1 MQYLKLF
8 ESFVDDIKEIKSKQD
23 VLIQN
28 LKKEIKSEIDDFMF
42 DVTDE
47 FEIDGSG
54 VDLDLENESFVVF
67 YNIWFE
73 FNSNDIEK
81 LIKLLYETE
90 VRMKSYNVRI
100 VISTRLWTKKEQ
112 IIDGYWEE
120 LRYGEFLDIPKF
132 EYCIK
137 RILND
142 DLYVKGKSCIKVCS
156 I

>member
-8 ESFVDDIKEIKSKQD
+8 EGFVDEIKEIKSKQD
-23 VLIQN
+23 ILVQN
-28 LKKEIKSEIDDFMF
+28 LKKEIKSEIDTFMF

-54 VDLDLENESFVVF
+54 IGLDLEDETFEIF
-67 YNIWFE
+67 YNIWFK
-73 FNSNDIEK
+73 FNSSDIEK
-81 LIKLLYETE
+81 MIKLLRETE
-90 VRMKSYNVRI
+90 VRMESYNVRI
-100 VISTRLWTKKEQ
+100 LISTRLWTKKEQ
-112 IIDGYWEE
+112 IIDGEGE
-120 LRYGEFLDIPKF
+120 DLRYGEFLNIPKF

>member
-1 MQYLKLF
+1 MQYLRLF

-23 VLIQN
+23 VLIEN
-28 LKKEIKSEIDDFMF
+28 LKKEIKSEIDNFMF

-54 VDLDLENESFVVF
+54 IGLDLEDETFELF
-67 YNIWFE
+67 YNVWFK

-100 VISTRLWTKKEQ
+100 VISTRLWTKKEF
-112 IIDGYWEE
+112 GGKWED
-120 LRYGEFLDIPKF
+120 LRYREFLDITKF

-137 RILND
+137 RVLND
-142 DLYVKGKSCIKVCS
+142 DLYTKGKLCIKVCS